1 MACGAKL
8 MPVLRIVRA
17 DSRDFDI
24 IQRLTSHFRRDLR
37 NFFLGPNR
45 VFHEQRLRGA
55 RAASRAVRRLR
66 APTHQVFRIIEVP
79 ISQAFFAISKNSI
92 GYCGRSRE
100 PARRRAGA
108 RRNALHRGCP
118 RGHSIH
124 ASLMWK
130 MFFSFRCS
138 NRDAVPT
145 IRVGADATPPLGFG
159 QEGSMVKKAT
169 KAKTAAKKKAPAK
182 RKVAAKKKK

>member
-145 IRVGADATPPLGFG
+145 IRVGADATPPLDL
-159 QEGSMVKKAT
+159 ARR
-169 KAKTAAKKKAPAK
+169 AAW
-182 RKVAAKKKK
+182 

>member
-1 MACGAKL
+1 

-79 ISQAFFAISKNSI
+79 ISHAFFAISKNSL
-92 GYCGRSRE
+92 GHCGRSRE
-100 PARRRAGA
+100 QRDVVSVRGETHCIEGA
-108 RRNALHRGCP
+108 RGDTQYTFL
-118 RGHSIH
+118 
-124 ASLMWK
+124 
-130 MFFSFRCS
+130 
-138 NRDAVPT
+138 
-145 IRVGADATPPLGFG
+145 
-159 QEGSMVKKAT
+159 
-169 KAKTAAKKKAPAK
+169 
-182 RKVAAKKKK
+182 